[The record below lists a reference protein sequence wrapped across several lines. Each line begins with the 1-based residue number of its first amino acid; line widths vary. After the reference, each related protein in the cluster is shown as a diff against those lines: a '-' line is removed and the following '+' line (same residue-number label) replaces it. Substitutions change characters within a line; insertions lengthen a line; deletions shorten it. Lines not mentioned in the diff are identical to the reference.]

1 MCDTTRQVCLML
13 LFNIMESTQETQEVK
28 LKPTKELRSNPLKQA
43 LKCFVTANVCK
54 YYEVASIRALLK
66 QGDKNEIWEARQLM
80 EAILTNEQRVVGF
93 FSCGTALSQK
103 VKGDSEEVPGLA
115 FWVIF
120 DWPEYGLNAFEN
132 YLSKL
137 ILKTGLD
144 LLSCKAVRGR
154 SK

>member
-80 EAILTNEQRVVGF
+80 EATLTNEQRVVGF
-93 FSCGTALSQK
+93 FQHSLTKKYDDNHHLR
-103 VKGDSEEVPGLA
+103 KGKFIMINIVNKSAIKQCIIHTEPD
-115 FWVIF
+115 I
-120 DWPEYGLNAFEN
+120 
-132 YLSKL
+132 
-137 ILKTGLD
+137 
-144 LLSCKAVRGR
+144 
-154 SK
+154 